1 LFRRNWPYLSREV
14 PWYPGAVVI
23 GKNDRPWDVAFD
35 EVIATAKSLVDAKT

>member
-1 LFRRNWPYLSREV
+1 V